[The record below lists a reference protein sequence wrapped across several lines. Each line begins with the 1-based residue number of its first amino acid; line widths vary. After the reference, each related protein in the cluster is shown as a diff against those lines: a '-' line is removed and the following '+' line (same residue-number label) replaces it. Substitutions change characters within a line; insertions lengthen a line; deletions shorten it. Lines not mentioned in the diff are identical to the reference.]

1 MEPTIFVLWLIAFAI
16 ASIPP
21 LGRWVFGWFIR
32 IKTSIDQ
39 ALEEWTQNLLRS
51 QLV

>member
-1 MEPTIFVLWLIAFAI
+1 MEPTIFVLWLIAFVI

-21 LGRWVFGWFIR
+21 LGRWVYVWILR
-32 IKTSIDQ
+32 INLEGNQLLDQ
-39 ALEEWTQNLLRS
+39 WTQNLLQS